1 MKANTVCQQPL
12 SFEIRSSTPSLQK
25 KNISNLHHFVSYPS
39 IPSKNSF
46 ISQHNGVIKFVL
58 FCKSKKKGG
67 RKHLFPLNDLPPI
80 CLEKRKRGSLTR
92 REGLPAWNRTFNLI
106 NRLEGLEVSSPGQRA
121 TPAKN
126 ILLGVN
132 RGCLIKLTLPSSS

>member
-1 MKANTVCQQPL
+1 MKANTMCQQPL
-12 SFEIRSSTPSLQK
+12 SFQIRSSTPSLQK

-106 NRLEGLEVSSPGQRA
+106 NRLEGLEVSSQGNAPRPPKIFFRGW
-121 TPAKN
+121 TE
-126 ILLGVN
+126 GV
-132 RGCLIKLTLPSSS
+132 